1 MISRISRL
9 SLLSISLAFSL
20 VFSSQPAL
28 SYDLPAPDANKRAS
42 ENVQFLQKIS
52 AGVAELSQ
60 EASKGIA
67 LISIS
72 KIIKGRPYYELDPFD
87 FFYGP
92 RNRQPDPGQP
102 GQKQQAGV
110 GSGFIVDLDKG
121 YIITNNHVVEG
132 ADEIDL
138 KLANGETYPAK
149 VLGTDPNTD
158 VAVVQI
164 KDPKF
169 NRKGL
174 AQLSIG
180 SSDNVRVGE
189 FVIALGAPF
198 GLEFSQSFGAV
209 SATSRGNL
217 NITNLG
223 NFIQTD
229 AAINPGNSGGPLLDM
244 NGFVIGMN
252 TAIFSRSGS
261 SAGIGF
267 AVPSNLVKEIAL
279 QLINKG
285 KVARGYLGVRL
296 AQDIDDELA
305 SAMNLPKG
313 IRGALVGN
321 VERGTPAAKAGLES
335 GDVITEVNGRSVHSG
350 QELSNTVGLM
360 QPGSKVAVTFYRGGT
375 KKTTNISLGNYV
387 AAQGAS
393 GSDEGSESQGSS
405 PGKGSVSEVGLK
417 VEPLNRSK
425 HAELIQQYGI
435 DSTSGLLVLDVD
447 PNSKARAAGIR
458 PGDVL
463 LKANNVQLKTLK
475 DFTSAFGSSNKILIQ
490 LERRGTFLFASL
502 RK

>member
-1 MISRISRL
+1 MIPRKSAL
-9 SLLSISLAFSL
+9 FLLPLAL
-20 VFSSQPAL
+20 MSSAVL
-28 SYDLPAPDANKRAS
+28 AYDLPAPDATKKPS

-60 EASKGIA
+60 DASKGIA

-92 RNRQPDPGQP
+92 RNRQPDPGQQ

-121 YIITNNHVVEG
+121 YIVTNNHVVEG

-138 KLANGETYPAK
+138 KLSNGETYEAK
-149 VLGTDPNTD
+149 VLGTDANTD

-174 AQLSIG
+174 VQLPIG
-180 SSDNVRVGE
+180 SSDNVKVGE

-244 NGFVIGMN
+244 NGYVIGMN

-267 AVPSNLVKEIAL
+267 AVPSNLVKEVAS

-296 AQDIDDELA
+296 AQDIDDDLA

-313 IRGALVGN
+313 IKGALVGN
-321 VERGTPAAKAGLES
+321 VERSTPAAKAGLES
-335 GDVITEVNGRSVHSG
+335 GDVITEVNGRSIHSG

-360 QPGSKVAVTFYRGGT
+360 QPGSKVSVGFYRGGV
-375 KKTTNISLGNYV
+375 KKSTNINLGTYSDTQL
-387 AAQGAS
+387 ARQGGDDDRDGGSRGSS
-393 GSDEGSESQGSS
+393 GSQTVADAGV
-405 PGKGSVSEVGLK
+405 KL
-417 VEPLNRSK
+417 EPLSKSK
-425 HAELIQQYGI
+425 HADFIQQYGI
-435 DSTSGLLVLDVD
+435 ESNHGLLVTEVE
-447 PNSKARAAGIR
+447 PSSKASASGIR

-463 LKANNVQLKTLK
+463 LKANNTQLKSVK
-475 DFTSAFGSSNKILIQ
+475 DFTNIYGSSKKILIQ